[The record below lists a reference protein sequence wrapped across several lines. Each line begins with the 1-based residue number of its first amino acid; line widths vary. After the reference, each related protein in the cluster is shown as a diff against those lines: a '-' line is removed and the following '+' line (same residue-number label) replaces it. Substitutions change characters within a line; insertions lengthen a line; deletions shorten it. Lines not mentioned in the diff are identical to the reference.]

1 MEPTVFLCQ
10 QCKTRILISASDAE
24 PPLPGPGEVPSA
36 LEESFMQLEDTL
48 YGPRGESS
56 PHPPA
61 RRMEESF
68 VVLPSGTA
76 RGPPAPPAP
85 RVPFHATLRALT
97 NVLEAASA
105 ATGVDHP
112 VCTDCAAD
120 VHRELD
126 AQTADLQADLAALE
140 VALGRLEGAPP
151 DTPDPAAQDAEL
163 AAAGRAVEEGRARL
177 GEAEAAAAA
186 AEAEVAALEAAAADL
201 SAAETAYWHEFN
213 AHQGALAAHVAERD
227 AVAAR
232 LQAGS
237 AALGTLRR
245 ANVLNDA
252 FRIWFSG
259 PFGTI
264 GGLRLGRTPACPV
277 PWEEVNA
284 AWGAAVAL
292 LSILARLAGAQLSAA
307 RLLPMGSYPRVA
319 DARGTHELYGPVSKL
334 LCPSY
339 DKAQVGFLACLKE
352 YAEWLA
358 ARGAS
363 PGFSLPWAIEG
374 DRVGSQSIRYM
385 LAKDKNWTKALKYML
400 VDLKFCLKAT
410 VALDNGRA
418 VGAAPPSAQREDPD
432 WSRARG

>member
-1 MEPTVFLCQ
+1 LCMEPTVFLCQ

-163 AAAGRAVEEGRARL
+163 AAAGRAVEE
-177 GEAEAAAAA
+177 
-186 AEAEVAALEAAAADL
+186 
-201 SAAETAYWHEFN
+201 
-213 AHQGALAAHVAERD
+213 
-227 AVAAR
+227 
-232 LQAGS
+232 GS

>member
-1 MEPTVFLCQ
+1 M
-10 QCKTRILISASDAE
+10 
-24 PPLPGPGEVPSA
+24 
-36 LEESFMQLEDTL
+36 
-48 YGPRGESS
+48 
-56 PHPPA
+56 
-61 RRMEESF
+61 
-68 VVLPSGTA
+68 
-76 RGPPAPPAP
+76 
-85 RVPFHATLRALT
+85 
-97 NVLEAASA
+97 
-105 ATGVDHP
+105 
-112 VCTDCAAD
+112 
-120 VHRELD
+120 
-126 AQTADLQADLAALE
+126 
-140 VALGRLEGAPP
+140 
-151 DTPDPAAQDAEL
+151 
-163 AAAGRAVEEGRARL
+163 
-177 GEAEAAAAA
+177 
-186 AEAEVAALEAAAADL
+186 AALEAAAADL

-339 DKAQVGFLACLKE
+339 DKAQVGFLACLK
-352 YAEWLA
+352 
-358 ARGAS
+358 
-363 PGFSLPWAIEG
+363 
-374 DRVGSQSIRYM
+374 VG
-385 LAKDKNWTKALKYML
+385 LGW
-400 VDLKFCLKAT
+400 
-410 VALDNGRA
+410 
-418 VGAAPPSAQREDPD
+418 
-432 WSRARG
+432 W